1 MKHAILIVLLFG
13 CVGCTASRP
22 ASDTDLKA
30 RSTVLTHRFILID
43 THVDT
48 PYRLRE
54 ETDDISIRSSG
65 NFDYVKAREGG
76 LNAPFMSIYIPSSYE
91 QDGGAKLLADTLIAM
106 VESWSREHP
115 EKFEVATS
123 VADVRRISA
132 SSKIALAMG
141 MENGSPIEH
150 DLSNISYFFRK
161 GIRYITLTHAKD
173 NHLSDSSYDTTG
185 TWHGLSPFGE
195 EVVREMNRVGIMVD
209 VSHITDDA
217 FWDVLRVSKSP
228 VIASHSSC
236 RHFTPGWQRN
246 MSDDMIRALAK
257 NGGVIMINFGS
268 SFISN
273 TYRLLDSAA
282 DASIRRYVDEHHLQ
296 PGDSLV
302 RKFSDSY
309 HKDHPVAYADVS
321 QVADHIDHVVKLV
334 GIDHVGI
341 GSDFD
346 GVGDSLPTGL
356 KDASQYPNLISEL
369 LRRGYSEE
377 DIEKICGTNLLRVW
391 SRVEA
396 LSNH

>member
-132 SSKIALAMG
+132 SSK
-141 MENGSPIEH
+141 
-150 DLSNISYFFRK
+150 
-161 GIRYITLTHAKD
+161 
-173 NHLSDSSYDTTG
+173 
-185 TWHGLSPFGE
+185 
-195 EVVREMNRVGIMVD
+195 
-209 VSHITDDA
+209 
-217 FWDVLRVSKSP
+217 
-228 VIASHSSC
+228 
-236 RHFTPGWQRN
+236 
-246 MSDDMIRALAK
+246 
-257 NGGVIMINFGS
+257 
-268 SFISN
+268 
-273 TYRLLDSAA
+273 
-282 DASIRRYVDEHHLQ
+282 
-296 PGDSLV
+296 
-302 RKFSDSY
+302 
-309 HKDHPVAYADVS
+309 
-321 QVADHIDHVVKLV
+321 
-334 GIDHVGI
+334 
-341 GSDFD
+341 
-346 GVGDSLPTGL
+346 
-356 KDASQYPNLISEL
+356 
-369 LRRGYSEE
+369 
-377 DIEKICGTNLLRVW
+377 
-391 SRVEA
+391 
-396 LSNH
+396 